1 MPKAIFINASPR
13 KKGNTAAMIADVAKI
28 LENSGV
34 ETETLSI
41 GGKAVRGCNA
51 CGMCKKNMNMKCVID
66 DVLSEPISKAL
77 AADALIIG
85 SPTYFSDLT
94 PEAKAFIDRCGY
106 VARANNFALA
116 RKVGASIV
124 AVRRAG
130 GIHVMDSINH
140 LFLLNKMVVA
150 GSSYWPLSVARNIGD
165 YAADDE
171 GVQTMKDLGEMIAWL
186 LEKTA
191 G

>member
-1 MPKAIFINASPR
+1 MPNAVLINASPR
-13 KKGNTAAMIADVAKI
+13 KNGNTAAMITDVANI
-28 LENSGV
+28 LENAGV
-34 ETETLSI
+34 ETETLHI
-41 GGKAVRGCNA
+41 AGKAVRGCSA
-51 CGMCKKNMNMKCVID
+51 CGMCHKNKDMKCIIN

-94 PEAKAFIDRCGY
+94 AEAKAFVDRCGY
-106 VARANNFALA
+106 VARANDFALA
-116 RKVGASIV
+116 RKVGASVV

-150 GSSYWPLSVARNIGD
+150 GSSYWPVSVARDIGD
-165 YAADDE
+165 YAEDDE
-171 GVQTMKDLGEMIAWL
+171 GVQTMKDLGEMILWL

-191 G
+191 E